1 VSLVKSCI
9 IVGAGEFDGL
19 KSEHESKFIIA
30 VDGGYDSLKKIGVT
44 PDLIVGDCD
53 SIEALPDNIEVVR
66 YPAEK
71 NQSDLE
77 LAVGEA
83 IKRGFVSFYI
93 YGALG
98 KRFDHSLASMAV
110 LTGISQ
116 KGLNARLIGTA
127 SSLCEATAV
136 TNSKLVFE
144 AGSSGTISIFP
155 AGEKAEGVSL
165 QGLKYQLDNAV
176 LHCHETVGLSNEFT
190 GEEAVIEVKSGTLI
204 IILQNM

>member
-1 VSLVKSCI
+1 MSPAGACV

-19 KSEHESKFIIA
+19 RSEHKSEFVIA
-30 VDGGYDSLKKIGVT
+30 VDGGYDSLRKINVT
-44 PDLIVGDCD
+44 PKLIVGDCD
-53 SIEALPDNIEVVR
+53 SIKAVPDNIEAVC

-83 IKRGFVSFYI
+83 IKRGFRSFYI

-98 KRFDHSLASMAV
+98 KRLDHSLASMAV
-110 LTGISQ
+110 LIGISQ
-116 KGLNARLIGTA
+116 KGLNARLIGTV
-127 SSLCEATAV
+127 STLCEATAI
-136 TNSKLVFE
+136 TNSRLVFE

-155 AGEKAEGVSL
+155 AGEKAEGVYL